1 MTEFI
6 NTQVDESVDPSMVM
20 TFKTDD
26 GDSVAVT
33 VTVSTDGDLRRVWA
47 DLNDFSEREALHQF
61 AGEMF
66 QQLSN
71 PQPTILPK
79 TLDDLLGL

>member
-20 TFKTDD
+20 TFRTDD
-26 GDSVAVT
+26 DDSVAVT
-33 VTVSTDGDLRRVWA
+33 VTVSSDGDLRRVWS

-66 QQLSN
+66 QQLAN
-71 PQPTILPK
+71 PQPTLPK
-79 TLDDLLGL
+79 TLDELLGL